1 MLFLGTIGL
10 TITGFIILFFYL
22 IQTDVQKFNQKK
34 IIIQIEVGINFLI
47 TLILLIIMGIG
58 MTMYF
63 ILFWLILS
71 IVAYYFYSN
80 SVKISFIVATFCTFF
95 LCIFLIL
102 QLWIYG
108 TTY

>member
-1 MLFLGTIGL
+1 MIFLGVLGL
-10 TITGFIILFFYL
+10 IIISFTILFFYL
-22 IQTDVQKFNQKK
+22 IHMDAQKFNQKK
-34 IIIQIEVGINFLI
+34 RIIQIEVGINVII

-71 IVAYYFYSN
+71 IIAYYFYSN
-80 SVKISFIVATFCTFF
+80 HTKITFIIATFCTFF
-95 LCIFLIL
+95 LCIFLVL